1 MSNLINF
8 REKTCQCSNG
18 CTDVLLTVIGL
29 SGSRLAR
36 TDDER
41 NMMVWLMMKDQ
52 NIVGRGTVGFD
63 ITEMLWEKEYFE
75 RQKQFMLRVLDN
87 FNIFISISRQTN
99 YNNVFISISPL
110 NRCKIYFRSAR
121 KMFCPIFYFS
131 FQAILMFLHN
141 ISNKTPTPMM
151 TIFRI
156 FFIGFCNCCFVFFI
170 KIFQRIKCL
179 SFFKY

>member
-75 RQKQFMLRVLDN
+75 RQKQFMLRVLN
-87 FNIFISISRQTN
+87 GVKKRIGWETLSYEPNEEMIFNRIDCL
-99 YNNVFISISPL
+99 YE
-110 NRCKIYFRSAR
+110 
-121 KMFCPIFYFS
+121 M
-131 FQAILMFLHN
+131 FQAIQIEDIDEEATREWLEDVELNEPIKNGYPKCEKHG
-141 ISNKTPTPMM
+141 IYHS
-151 TIFRI
+151 IFGCI
-156 FFIGFCNCCFVFFI
+156 ACNDDD
-170 KIFQRIKCL
+170 L
-179 SFFKY
+179 E